1 MAKDTS
7 MATEHIA
14 DEAGG
19 EAIYSSDGLSPLSV
33 PPRPPLFS
41 GALSKNKNEDVVL
54 ETEGLLDPS
63 DAMSKFGGKSPA
75 WMTTRQRLV
84 CLEEELKDLELK
96 IRTEEDGDGE
106 DVLKLWS
113 QLSSR
118 VSALSIPNNKPPP
131 TQQQQQ
137 QQQQDQSWKERL
149 DRLEAALL
157 GQSSSL
163 NDGKSILERLENV
176 ETLVEKVDDK
186 FLGQASARAKVIRYV
201 SILSNQNIF
210 YMFYLCTSF

>member
-1 MAKDTS
+1 MAKDSS

-41 GALSKNKNEDVVL
+41 GGLSKSGDGGSKDEDVVL

-63 DAMSKFGGKSPA
+63 EAMSKFGGKSPS

-84 CLEEELKDLELK
+84 LLEDELKDLELK

-106 DVLKLWS
+106 DVMKLWS

-118 VSALSIPNNKPPP
+118 VSALSIPKNKQSAQP
-131 TQQQQQ
+131 
-137 QQQQDQSWKERL
+137 QQQDQSWKERL

-157 GQSSSL
+157 GQSSA

-186 FLGQASARAKVIRYV
+186 FLGQASARAKVIR
-201 SILSNQNIF
+201 
-210 YMFYLCTSF
+210 

>member
-1 MAKDTS
+1 MSNLYVTMAKDSS

-41 GALSKNKNEDVVL
+41 GGLSKSGGSKDEDVVL

-63 DAMSKFGGKSPA
+63 EAMSKFGGKSPS

-84 CLEEELKDLELK
+84 LLEDELKDLELK

-106 DVLKLWS
+106 DVMKLWS

-118 VSALSIPNNKPPP
+118 VSALSIPKNKQSAQP
-131 TQQQQQ
+131 Q

-157 GQSSSL
+157 GQSSA

-186 FLGQASARAKVIRYV
+186 FLGQASARAKVIR
-201 SILSNQNIF
+201 
-210 YMFYLCTSF
+210 